1 MALLDRLEKR
11 FRKYGIPNVTLAI
24 TFGQGLIY
32 FLSRNNPLVEKHFAL
47 IPERVLDGEIWR
59 LFTFIFEPP
68 ATHPVFLFFALYL
81 FYLMG
86 SALENFWG
94 DFRYNVFLLI
104 GYVATV
110 AASFAALL
118 FGAQGA
124 TSAEFIG
131 GSVFLAFATLNP
143 NFELVVFFILPV
155 KIKWLAL
162 LTWLTYGFLLLF
174 GDWLTR
180 MLILASI
187 SNYLVFFGRDI
198 ALRMRSG
205 RWRMERQAREFSRR
219 NETAHRCVLCGVTEK
234 ERPDMTFR
242 YCTKCAGTPCYCQEH
257 IKNHAHVPQEK

>member
-1 MALLDRLEKR
+1 
-11 FRKYGIPNVTLAI
+11 
-24 TFGQGLIY
+24 
-32 FLSRNNPLVEKHFAL
+32 
-47 IPERVLDGEIWR
+47 
-59 LFTFIFEPP
+59 
-68 ATHPVFLFFALYL
+68 
-81 FYLMG
+81 MG

-104 GYVATV
+104 GYVAAV

-124 TSAEFIG
+124 TLSGVYRRIGVLGVCHAQPEFQI
-131 GSVFLAFATLNP
+131 
-143 NFELVVFFILPV
+143 VVFFILPV

-162 LTWLTYGFLLLF
+162 LTWSTYGFLLLF

-242 YCTKCAGTPCYCQEH
+242 YCTQMRRNALLLPRTHQ
-257 IKNHAHVPQEK
+257 KNHEHVPQEK